1 MADEFKHTDAS
12 EMDAFMA
19 KTQASQLLEIWLNGR
34 ETNGHVA
41 EAFRQLDVHG
51 KEIQRLWVTMSNH
64 IEKETKNEDG
74 IEYIKKWGR
83 RGTGAILFVLAL
95 LGGAEATV
103 LIIHYAKGW
112 M

>member
-19 KTQASQLLEIWLNGR
+19 KNQASQLLEIWLNGR
-34 ETNGHVA
+34 ETNGHVGD
-41 EAFRQLDVHG
+41 AFDRIAAQG
-51 KEIQRLWVTMSNH
+51 REIQRIWVSLSDH
-64 IEKETKNEDG
+64 IDKEKKNEDG
-74 IEYIKKWGR
+74 IEYIKRWGR

-103 LIIHYAKGW
+103 LIIHYMRGW
-112 M
+112 T